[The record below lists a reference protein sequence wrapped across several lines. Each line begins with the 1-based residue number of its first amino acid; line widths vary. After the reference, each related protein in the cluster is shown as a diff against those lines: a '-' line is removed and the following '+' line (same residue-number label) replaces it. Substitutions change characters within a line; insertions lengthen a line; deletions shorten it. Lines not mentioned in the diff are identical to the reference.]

1 MEGCYPDAS
10 RHSVAVGVITMANL
24 KDNIM
29 FTRSSRT
36 ILVTL
41 LALCIGTFVMAED
54 VRVLAGPAILTIS
67 DDLEQEDGG
76 DTFVFDRASLMTL
89 PATTFE
95 TSTIWTDGVHS
106 FTGVSLQTVALEM
119 GVNDGWFLATA
130 INDYTVEIPLSD
142 AVEGGPI
149 IAYLMDGE
157 EMSIRDKGPL
167 WVIYPYDRDADF
179 RSEVVFSRSIWQL
192 DRLEILR

>member
-1 MEGCYPDAS
+1 M
-10 RHSVAVGVITMANL
+10 

-29 FTRSSRT
+29 LSRSSWT
-36 ILVTL
+36 ILGSF
-41 LALCIGTFVMAED
+41 LALCTGTFAIAED
-54 VRVLAGPAILTIS
+54 LQMLTGPAILTIS
-67 DDLEQEDGG
+67 VDLEQEDGG
-76 DTFVFDRASLMTL
+76 DTFVFDRAALTAL
-89 PATTFE
+89 PAITFE

-106 FTGVSLQTVALEM
+106 WTGVSLQTLALEM
-119 GVNDGWFLATA
+119 GVSDGWFLATA

-167 WVIYPYDRDADF
+167 WVIYPYDHDADF
-179 RSEVVFSRSIWQL
+179 RSEVVYSRSIWQL
-192 DRLEILR
+192 DRLDILR